1 MASTT
6 FCAGFPGLDRLFFC
20 YLVRVPAMRNR
31 PLRYTLLSLSLVWV
45 TACAQLPDYAKPRTI
60 QMEGIRQVIA
70 TGFTYRPLTPEDF
83 RAASLPENWSMH
95 GENINAQSA
104 ILIRLRAD
112 SKFSIT
118 PWPFGDQVNYLGSI
132 SHLAFEAVMIPDNSW
147 LNPKV
152 KPALGGYVLQHEQIH
167 FALTELAARKLTRD
181 SQKWASDLMVIKPT
195 PKQVYDEIVQ
205 QVKEKINSALETSQK
220 RHLEFDEDT
229 SLFYKP
235 SRQAWWLERVE
246 EELKQTESFQGGG

>member
-1 MASTT
+1 LLIHKNKEELNLAI
-6 FCAGFPGLDRLFFC
+6 
-20 YLVRVPAMRNR
+20 RNR
-31 PLRYTLLSLSLVWV
+31 PLRYTLLSLLLTWV

-60 QMEGIRQVIA
+60 QMEGIRQVIS

-83 RAASLPENWSMH
+83 RAASLPENWSIH

-152 KPALGGYVLQHEQIH
+152 KPALTGYVLQHEQIH

-181 SQKWASDLMVIKPT
+181 SQKWASDLVVIKPT